1 MGDRHLRVFKSM
13 KDFLE
18 GVWAAQKTNLA
29 RPLIKAKTYNDDAMI
44 ITIFGDFLGYPFQS
58 TFYSRLLFV
67 YWLER
72 ITPWRKRILKEKDF
86 TDM

>member
-1 MGDRHLRVFKSM
+1 MR
-13 KDFLE
+13 DFLD
-18 GVWAAQKTNLA
+18 GVWAAQKVNLA
-29 RPLIKAKTYNDDAMI
+29 RPLIKAKTYSDDAMI

-67 YWLER
+67 YWLDK